1 MHFAQTLRYFQKIN
15 ARNIKYMAALIFLET
30 LDFEQNAH
38 SRASSY

>member
-1 MHFAQTLRYFQKIN
+1 
-15 ARNIKYMAALIFLET
+15 MAALIFLET